1 MMRKFIDLI
10 AIVLFAVPVFA
21 ITAGKIGLEG
31 YVTAFDKEN
40 ITVESGNQKIEVPR
54 KFYSFKVKSG
64 EKIVVEMEQKEFD
77 ALKKEDLKPAAKK

>member
-1 MMRKFIDLI
+1 MRKIIDLI

-21 ITAGKIGLEG
+21 ITAGKIGVEG
-31 YVTAFDKEN
+31 YVTAFDKDK

-54 KFYSFKVKSG
+54 KFYGYKVKAG

-77 ALKKEDLKPAAKK
+77 ALKKEDVKAASKK